1 MPSLKESAIHYAELG
16 YHVFPLKPHQKT
28 PATRN
33 GFKDASDNPGTVEAW
48 WLQNPDYNI
57 GIATG
62 HGLVVV
68 DIDNHPEEGKDG
80 LSTLREWENEHGEL
94 KPTWTVL
101 TGTGG
106 YHYWYTTDQDYKNAV
121 EILPA
126 IDIRSL
132 GGYVVAPPSI
142 HPNGDV
148 YQWEALG
155 DPEDT
160 PIAPLEGSALQL
172 VRMTF
177 KKKEQQSSE
186 STYKGLTEIGK
197 GHRQAVLM
205 SLIGRLKNMDLTD
218 DAIMAAIRYENDAK
232 CKPPMTEEELQKEIF
247 PFLKRDI
254 TPHSDWTSTVLP
266 VNDLDP
272 SDFPKPVQL
281 STIWSSPPPLA
292 PVLIEGIL
300 RQGHKMIISGPSK
313 AGKSYL
319 LIELA
324 YSIAEGQ
331 NWCGCRCTQG
341 KVLYVNMEIEN
352 ASFYK
357 RVKEV
362 YKAHGMDAG
371 IHPDN
376 IIVWGLRGHSMPIT
390 ELAPKIIE
398 VAKKEGC
405 IAIIIDPLYK
415 VLKGDENSNSDI
427 AEMSK
432 GFDRIAQ
439 ETKCSVIY
447 AHHFAKGYAGDK
459 QSIDRGSGAG
469 TFSRDPDAILTM
481 TQLDVDSE
489 SATAWRIEYTLR
501 EFPNKKSTDMWWA
514 YPIHKLDPK
523 LAMYDVVSQK
533 TAQQKIQKR
542 IAKKQTIDI
551 VRDVVESVP
560 KVDDQGGFTTTDFIA
575 EYELI
580 EKVGSRNTAEKRL
593 KDAGFIKTTETNG
606 KPGIWHKK

>member
-1 MPSLKESAIHYAELG
+1 
-16 YHVFPLKPHQKT
+16 
-28 PATRN
+28 
-33 GFKDASDNPGTVEAW
+33 
-48 WLQNPDYNI
+48 
-57 GIATG
+57 
-62 HGLVVV
+62 
-68 DIDNHPEEGKDG
+68 
-80 LSTLREWENEHGEL
+80 
-94 KPTWTVL
+94 
-101 TGTGG
+101 
-106 YHYWYTTDQDYKNAV
+106 
-121 EILPA
+121 
-126 IDIRSL
+126 
-132 GGYVVAPPSI
+132 
-142 HPNGDV
+142 
-148 YQWEALG
+148 
-155 DPEDT
+155 
-160 PIAPLEGSALQL
+160 
-172 VRMTF
+172 
-177 KKKEQQSSE
+177 
-186 STYKGLTEIGK
+186 
-197 GHRQAVLM
+197 
-205 SLIGRLKNMDLTD
+205 
-218 DAIMAAIRYENDAK
+218 
-232 CKPPMTEEELQKEIF
+232 
-247 PFLKRDI
+247 
-254 TPHSDWTSTVLP
+254 
-266 VNDLDP
+266 
-272 SDFPKPVQL
+272 
-281 STIWSSPPPLA
+281 
-292 PVLIEGIL
+292 
-300 RQGHKMIISGPSK
+300 
-313 AGKSYL
+313 
-319 LIELA
+319 
-324 YSIAEGQ
+324 
-331 NWCGCRCTQG
+331 
-341 KVLYVNMEIEN
+341 
-352 ASFYK
+352 
-357 RVKEV
+357 
-362 YKAHGMDAG
+362 MDAG

-501 EFPNKKSTDMWWA
+501 EFPNKKSTDMWWV

-560 KVDDQGGFTTTDFIA
+560 KVDDEGGFTTTDFIA